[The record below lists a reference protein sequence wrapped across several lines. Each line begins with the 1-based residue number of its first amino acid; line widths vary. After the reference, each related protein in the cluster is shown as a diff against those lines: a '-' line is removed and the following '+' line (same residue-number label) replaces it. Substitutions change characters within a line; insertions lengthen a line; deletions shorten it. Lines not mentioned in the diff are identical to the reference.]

1 MGEKGREGHP
11 LLTEWGR
18 GGKGGYQHGLSKSQI
33 ESMASLCETLIPSLP
48 FEDLHTKSLRDFY
61 MASGSDHPIPDETGD
76 IDTVWDGELVLGLP
90 FHQQILRHTL
100 GEERVGPQ
108 EVVKAEVSYTTQALL
123 SPSQGFLLL
132 HLLLPEMECHAD
144 GGIQMRLDPNGIGF
158 HRVKLVPNLNEN
170 QENPSWDAIGYQRET
185 KTVEKSQPKT
195 EGERRPLHKGIIDIT
210 EQTESITLLN
220 SLQQKGLK
228 VTKHPTQNDL
238 YDVECDVVV
247 VGSGCGGGVAAA
259 VLSGL
264 GHKVVVVEKG
274 RYFAPEDLTSLEAPS
289 MDQMYD
295 MGGFLS
301 SVDGKM
307 MILAGTT
314 VGGGSAVNWSACFR
328 TPDSV
333 MKEWAQEY
341 KLELFRNSD
350 YYSAMDTRFVL
361 ENNDAGDRRKQ
372 RCLGVIASTNNKN
385 NVKRLRINAKATISA
400 CGALLTPPL
409 MVSSGLR
416 NPNIGKNL
424 HLHPVG
430 LVWGYFPDDSRLDI
444 KGKCFEGG
452 ILTSVHKVMDECSE
466 TPRAIIET
474 PQIGPAS
481 YASLIPW
488 VSGAEMKEHMV
499 KYARTSKLFALVKDK
514 GCGTIEGEGRIQYY
528 LDKSDK
534 ENLRDGMRRALR
546 ILVAAGAVEVGTFRS
561 DGQRIKC
568 GGVKREE
575 LEGQI

>member
-1 MGEKGREGHP
+1 MGEKRREGHP

-33 ESMASLCETLIPSLP
+33 ESMASLCETFIPSLP
-48 FEDLHTKSLRDFY
+48 FENLPTKSLRDFY
-61 MASGSDHPIPDETGD
+61 MASGSDHPIPDEVTTRGKSYGEISVVGSVNQTGD
-76 IDTVWDGELVLGLP
+76 IDTVWDDIPLEKRELVLKRWSRQRFLIP
-90 FHQQILRHTL
+90 LRL
-100 GEERVGPQ
+100 F
-108 EVVKAEVSYTTQALL
+108 
-123 SPSQGFLLL
+123 FLLL
-132 HLLLPEMECHAD
+132 KVFCFYTFFSL
-144 GGIQMRLDPNGIGF
+144 
-158 HRVKLVPNLNEN
+158 LNEN

-185 KTVEKSQPKT
+185 KTGEKSQLKT
-195 EGERRPLHKGIIDIT
+195 EGERRPLHKGIIDTT
-210 EQTESITLLN
+210 EQTGPNTLLN

-264 GHKVVVVEKG
+264 GHKVIVVEKG

-301 SVDGKM
+301 SIDGKM
-307 MILAGTT
+307 MILAGAT

-333 MKEWAQEY
+333 LKEWTQEY
-341 KLELFRNSD
+341 KLELFRSSD
-350 YYSAMDTRFVL
+350 YYSAMDMRFML
-361 ENNDAGDRRKQ
+361 ENNDAVGRRKQ

-430 LVWGYFPDDSRLDI
+430 LVWGYFPDDWRLDI

-474 PQIGPAS
+474 PQAGPAS

-488 VSGAEMKEHMV
+488 VSGAEMKERMV

-568 GGVKREE
+568 GGAKREE

>member
-33 ESMASLCETLIPSLP
+33 ESMASLCETFIPSLP

-90 FHQQILRHTL
+90 FHQQILRHSL

-132 HLLLPEMECHAD
+132 HLLLP
-144 GGIQMRLDPNGIGF
+144 G
-158 HRVKLVPNLNEN
+158 KLNEN

-333 MKEWAQEY
+333 MKEWTQEY
-341 KLELFRNSD
+341 KLELFRSSD

-361 ENNDAGDRRKQ
+361 ENNDAGGRRKQ

-452 ILTSVHKVMDECSE
+452 ILTSVHKVIDECSE

-488 VSGAEMKEHMV
+488 VSGAEMKERM
-499 KYARTSKLFALVKDK
+499 DK

-568 GGVKREE
+568 GSARREE